1 MNFSRSDRLI
11 LGIVLSLAIL
21 GIGLA
26 WAVNPRLPE
35 IATGPRPEGP
45 HKLDLNRASFSELLQ
60 LPGIGPTLAERII
73 RYREE
78 HGPFRSLEK
87 LLEIKGIGPKLLERL
102 SGRITVSVSVP
113 EPEEI
118 GP

>member
-45 HKLDLNRASFSELLQ
+45 HKLDLNRA
-60 LPGIGPTLAERII
+60 
-73 RYREE
+73 
-78 HGPFRSLEK
+78 
-87 LLEIKGIGPKLLERL
+87 
-102 SGRITVSVSVP
+102 
-113 EPEEI
+113 
-118 GP
+118 